1 VTGSV
6 RAGQVVALASDLL
19 RQITV
24 AQIPLTE
31 VGVQTWAILI
41 GVTGMCLMA
50 GLVIFH
56 RTERLARERG
66 LIGVH

>member
-1 VTGSV
+1 VTAPHE
-6 RAGQVVALASDLL
+6 RGQVVALASDLL

-31 VGVQTWAILI
+31 VGLQTWAILI

-56 RTERLARERG
+56 RMERLARERG